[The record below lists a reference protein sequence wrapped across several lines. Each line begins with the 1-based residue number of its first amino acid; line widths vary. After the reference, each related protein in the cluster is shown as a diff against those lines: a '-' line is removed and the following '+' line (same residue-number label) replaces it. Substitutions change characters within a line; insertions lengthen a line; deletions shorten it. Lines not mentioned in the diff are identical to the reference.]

1 MYIVKL
7 ISSLLLFSMSN
18 LLEHSLKIIAICFS
32 LSIITSIEP
41 SRADGCLKSIQND
54 VVKWSLSKIQSSEIA
69 NLSSFSCEEANE
81 MNKMLGD
88 QISIT
93 SGRKR
98 GKATI
103 CLSDEKDYPCKFV
116 IGFINPEFDAATAL
130 SEIYSFTPP
139 QSSQLNE
146 TVERLFLKPSSLIQ

>member
-1 MYIVKL
+1 MKTTYRNFSKILGCTLFFVSL
-7 ISSLLLFSMSN
+7 IN
-18 LLEHSLKIIAICFS
+18 
-32 LSIITSIEP
+32 IEP
-41 SRADGCLKSIQND
+41 SKATGCIESVEND
-54 VVKWSLSKIQSSEIA
+54 VLKWSISKIESSDMA
-69 NLSSFSCEEANE
+69 KVSSFTCDEAKN
-81 MNKMLGD
+81 MNKMNSD

-103 CLSDEKDYPCKFV
+103 CLSDEKDYPCKFI

-139 QSSQLNE
+139 KSSQLNE

>member
-1 MYIVKL
+1 MKTNHTN
-7 ISSLLLFSMSN
+7 FS
-18 LLEHSLKIIAICFS
+18 KIIGCTIFFVS
-32 LSIITSIEP
+32 LINIEP
-41 SRADGCLKSIQND
+41 SNAYGCIESVENEVI
-54 VVKWSLSKIQSSEIA
+54 KWSISKIESSDMA
-69 NLSSFSCEEANE
+69 NVSSFTCDDAKN
-81 MNKMLGD
+81 MNKMNSD

-103 CLSDEKDYPCKFV
+103 CLSDEKDYPCKFI

-146 TVERLFLKPSSLIQ
+146 TVERLFLKPSTLIQ

>member
-1 MYIVKL
+1 MKTTNTNFSKIMGFT
-7 ISSLLLFSMSN
+7 LLLV
-18 LLEHSLKIIAICFS
+18 SLIN
-32 LSIITSIEP
+32 IEP
-41 SRADGCLKSIQND
+41 SEANGCIKSIEND
-54 VVKWSLSKIQSSEIA
+54 VVKWSISKIESSDMA
-69 NLSSFSCEEANE
+69 NVSSFTCDNAKN
-81 MNKMLGD
+81 MNKMNSD

-98 GKATI
+98 GKAAI
-103 CLSDEKDYPCKFV
+103 CLSDERDYPCKFI
-116 IGFINPEFDAATAL
+116 IGFIDPEYDAATAL

>member
-1 MYIVKL
+1 MKTTYKNFSIL
-7 ISSLLLFSMSN
+7 ISCTFFFLGLII
-18 LLEHSLKIIAICFS
+18 LEQSKANSCNE
-32 LSIITSIEP
+32 SI
-41 SRADGCLKSIQND
+41 KND
-54 VVKWSLSKIQSSEIA
+54 IVKWSISKIESSDLA
-69 NLSSFSCEEANE
+69 NVSSFTCDDAKN
-81 MNKMLGD
+81 MNKMNND

-93 SGRKR
+93 SGRKK
-98 GKATI
+98 GKTI
-103 CLSDEKDYPCKFV
+103 ICISDEKDYPCKFI

>member
-1 MYIVKL
+1 MKTTYKNFSML
-7 ISSLLLFSMSN
+7 ISCTFIFFGLIN
-18 LLEHSLKIIAICFS
+18 A
-32 LSIITSIEP
+32 EP
-41 SRADGCLKSIQND
+41 SKANGCNESVKND
-54 VVKWSLSKIQSSEIA
+54 VVKWSISKIESSDMA
-69 NLSSFSCEEANE
+69 NVSSFTCDDAKN
-81 MNKMLGD
+81 MNKMNSD

-103 CLSDEKDYPCKFV
+103 CLSDEKDYPCKFI

>member
-1 MYIVKL
+1 MDLMKTTYKK
-7 ISSLLLFSMSN
+7 FS
-18 LLEHSLKIIAICFS
+18 KIIGCALFFVS
-32 LSIITSIEP
+32 LINIEP
-41 SRADGCLKSIQND
+41 SKANGCIESVEKD
-54 VVKWSLSKIQSSEIA
+54 VVNWSISKIESSDIA
-69 NLSSFSCEEANE
+69 NVSSFTCDEAKN
-81 MNKMLGD
+81 MNKMNND
-88 QISIT
+88 KIFIT

-103 CLSDEKDYPCKFV
+103 CLSDEKDYPCKFI
-116 IGFINPEFDAATAL
+116 IGFINPEFDSATAL

>member
-1 MYIVKL
+1 MQ
-7 ISSLLLFSMSN
+7 SLLK
-18 LLEHSLKIIAICFS
+18 HSHKIIGLFFFIGT
-32 LSIITSIEP
+32 INNVEP
-41 SRADGCLKSIQND
+41 SKADGCFKSVQND
-54 VVKWSLSKIQSSEIA
+54 VVKWSISKIESSDMA
-69 NLSSFSCEEANE
+69 NVSSLTCDDAKN
-81 MNKMLGD
+81 MNKMNSD

-103 CLSDEKDYPCKFV
+103 CLSDEKDYPCKFI